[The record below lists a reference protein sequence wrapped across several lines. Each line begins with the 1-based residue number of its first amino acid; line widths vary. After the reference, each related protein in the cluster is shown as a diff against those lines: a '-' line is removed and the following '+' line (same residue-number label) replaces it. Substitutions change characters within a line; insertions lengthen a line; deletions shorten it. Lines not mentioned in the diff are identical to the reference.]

1 MSGADVSMQM
11 LLSFAQLARLY
22 AANWIPQPTFW
33 FPASRRRSR
42 QTWVVSLFYCQ
53 MGPSSNRQAL
63 VVSLFNFQMGPSS
76 KGVRSRLSRSKSSS
90 GSAPSDRDKKEGG
103 IGRTLCERHGL
114 SGAEVSMQMLLL
126 RATLHPEPL
135 AGESNSL
142 CPTVSKSS
150 RNALEE

>member
-33 FPASRRRSR
+33 FPASRRISR

-114 SGAEVSMQMLLL
+114 SGVRSACRCSSALHSLLGFRSCGL
-126 RATLHPEPL
+126 PWSCGRTAR
-135 AGESNSL
+135 SFSL
-142 CPTVSKSS
+142 
-150 RNALEE
+150 L